1 MIAAAL
7 VAALSL
13 FFQKTAT
20 GRALRA
26 VADDHQAAQS
36 IGIPLSRVWVIVW
49 SVAGFVALVAGI
61 IWGSKLGVQFSLSV
75 LALKG
80 LPVVILRLT
89 SVPGA
94 IIGGLILGMGEKLSE
109 VFIGPMI
116 GGGIEIWFGYVLAL
130 SSCSSGRR
138 ACSARRSSIGSD
150 MLYRENGQ
158 FKTSYRAD
166 QAVFPIAQDRIV
178 LGALLAFAVVVVPF
192 VAPEYLFRAILIPF
206 LILSLAALGLNILVG
221 YCGQISLGTGAF
233 MAVGAY
239 AAYNFQVRIEGMPL
253 IVSLLLGGVCAT
265 AVGVLFGIPS
275 LRIKGLYLAVATLA
289 AQFFTDWAFLRIK
302 WFTNDSASGSVS
314 VAGLS
319 VLGMPIDTP
328 VQKYLFCLGFLIVFG
343 VLAKNLVRGHIG
355 REWMAIRDMDVAAAV
370 IGIRPVYAKLTAFAV
385 SSFIVGV
392 AGALWGFV
400 HLGSWEPAAFNI
412 DRSFQLLF
420 MVIIGGLGS
429 IMGSFFGAAFIVVL
443 PIVLDNLPYW
453 FGIPIDTALASHLT
467 FMIFGALI
475 VFFLIVEP
483 HGLARLWSIGKEKLR
498 LWPFPH

>member
-1 MIAAAL
+1 
-7 VAALSL
+7 
-13 FFQKTAT
+13 
-20 GRALRA
+20 
-26 VADDHQAAQS
+26 
-36 IGIPLSRVWVIVW
+36 
-49 SVAGFVALVAGI
+49 
-61 IWGSKLGVQFSLSV
+61 
-75 LALKG
+75 
-80 LPVVILRLT
+80 
-89 SVPGA
+89 
-94 IIGGLILGMGEKLSE
+94 
-109 VFIGPMI
+109 
-116 GGGIEIWFGYVLAL
+116 
-130 SSCSSGRR
+130 
-138 ACSARRSSIGSD
+138 

-166 QAVFPIAQDRIV
+166 SQVFPIAQDRIAI
-178 LGALLAFAVVVVPF
+178 ALLLVVALVVVPL

-239 AAYNFQVRIEGMPL
+239 AAYNFQVRIDGIPVVLSM
-253 IVSLLLGGVCAT
+253 LLGGLCAT
-265 AVGVLFGIPS
+265 VVGVLFGVPS

-289 AQFFTDWAFLRIK
+289 AQFFVDWAFLRIK
-302 WFTNDSASGSVS
+302 WFTNDSASGAVSVS
-314 VAGLS
+314 NLQVFGL
-319 VLGMPIDTP
+319 PIDTP
-328 VQKYLFCLGFLIVFG
+328 AAKYLFCLSFVVVFA
-343 VLAKNLVRGHIG
+343 LMAKNLVRSHIG
-355 REWMAIRDMDVAAAV
+355 REWMAIRDMDVAATV

-400 HLGSWEPAAFNI
+400 HLGSWEPAAFGI
-412 DRSFQLLF
+412 TRSFDLLF

-467 FMIFGALI
+467 FMIFGSLI
-475 VFFLIVEP
+475 VFFLIKEP
-483 HGLARLWSIGKEKLR
+483 HGIARLWSTAKEKLR

>member
-1 MIAAAL
+1 
-7 VAALSL
+7 
-13 FFQKTAT
+13 
-20 GRALRA
+20 
-26 VADDHQAAQS
+26 
-36 IGIPLSRVWVIVW
+36 
-49 SVAGFVALVAGI
+49 
-61 IWGSKLGVQFSLSV
+61 
-75 LALKG
+75 
-80 LPVVILRLT
+80 
-89 SVPGA
+89 
-94 IIGGLILGMGEKLSE
+94 
-109 VFIGPMI
+109 
-116 GGGIEIWFGYVLAL
+116 
-130 SSCSSGRR
+130 
-138 ACSARRSSIGSD
+138 

-158 FKTSYRAD
+158 FKTSYRSD
-166 QAVFPIAQDRIV
+166 LQVFPILQDRVAIG
-178 LGALLAFAVVVVPF
+178 LLLAFAVVVVPF
-192 VAPEYLFRAILIPF
+192 AAPEYLFRAVLIPF

-253 IVSLLLGGVCAT
+253 LLSLLLGGACAT
-265 AVGVLFGIPS
+265 VVGVIFGVPS
-275 LRIKGLYLAVATLA
+275 LRIRGLYLAVATLA
-289 AQFFTDWAFLRIK
+289 AQFFVDWSFLRIK
-302 WFTNDSASGSVS
+302 WFTNNSSSGSVS
-314 VAGLS
+314 VAGLE
-319 VLGMPIDTP
+319 VLGFPIDTP
-328 VQKYLFCLGFLIVFG
+328 VQKYLFCLAFVVVFA
-343 VLAKNLVRGHIG
+343 LAAKNLVRGHVG

-453 FGIPIDTALASHLT
+453 FGIPIDTALSSHLT
-467 FMIFGALI
+467 SMIFGALI